1 MKTIQLTAVS
11 INLDIGDELR
21 VKDLRKIQPILA
33 NQKTGEEIEMVVKI
47 VCAFSTDENISE
59 TIDNLSIPDFTKL
72 SAEITKLL
80 DTGKKTVKLST
91 STAEKV

>member
-1 MKTIQLTAVS
+1 MKTIQLSTVS

-59 TIDNLSIPDFTKL
+59 VIDNLSIPDFTKL

-80 DTGKKTVKLST
+80 DTEKKTEKSST